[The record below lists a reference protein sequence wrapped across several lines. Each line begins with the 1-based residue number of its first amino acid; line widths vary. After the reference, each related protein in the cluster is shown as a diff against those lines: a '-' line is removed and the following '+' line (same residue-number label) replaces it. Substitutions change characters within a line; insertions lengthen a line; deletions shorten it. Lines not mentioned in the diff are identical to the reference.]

1 MVNYDE
7 LPLFPLH
14 VVLYPE
20 IPLPL
25 HIFEPRYRIMVR
37 RCLDMNSPF
46 GVVLIRSGE
55 DAGPSAVPHHV
66 GTTAR
71 ISQCEEMPDGR
82 LNITVQGET
91 RFRILKTQRAQP
103 YLTARVEPFW
113 ERETSPQSLQS
124 PYERASGLFR
134 DYLKSLFALSGRS
147 LSVLQLPLDPENLS
161 YTIAYLLQSALPEK
175 QRLLELTAT
184 DERLERE
191 IVLMSEE
198 IRMQQ
203 ALKSAWGRGGSGK
216 KAAIQPVDTR
226 ALGKLSSRN

>member
-25 HIFEPRYRIMVR
+25 HIFEARYRIMVR
-37 RCLDMNSPF
+37 RCLETNSPF
-46 GVVLIRSGE
+46 GVVLIQSGE
-55 DAGPSAVPHHV
+55 DVGANAVPHLV

-71 ISQCEEMPDGR
+71 ISQHETMSDGR

-91 RFRILKTQRAQP
+91 RFRILELKHTQP
-103 YLTARVEPFW
+103 YLTARVAPFW
-113 ERETSPQSLQS
+113 EHASSSASLQS
-124 PYERASGLFR
+124 PFERASRLFR
-134 DYLKSLFALSGRS
+134 NYLKSLFALSGRS
-147 LSVLQLPLDPENLS
+147 LSVLQLPPDPECLS
-161 YTIAYLLQSALPEK
+161 YTIAYLLQSDLPEK
-175 QRLLELTAT
+175 QRLLELTMT
-184 DERLERE
+184 HERLERE

-198 IRMQQ
+198 MQTQQ
-203 ALKSAWGRGGSGK
+203 ALKSTWGKAGSGR